1 MQYRRSLLP
10 VCLVILVTCQGEFGV
25 AQTPAQGD
33 SNGQEEASHRLH
45 EGPPDETSGE
55 PDRESTGSWVAVI
68 WHGAVSVWNYEIT
81 AVDDRPITAGTV
93 ITSIILLLIGV
104 LASRLLSRVLGQRVL
119 PRLGMHR
126 SAATAIQSLTF
137 YALVATFTLWALR
150 FVNVPLT
157 MFTFLG
163 GAIAIGVGFGN
174 QNIVNNFISGLIL
187 LAERPVRTGDL
198 IQLGDLFGTVEH
210 IGARSTRITTA
221 ANLEIIVPNSTFLE
235 NNVVNWTLAN
245 NMIRTSICVGVVYGS
260 PTRMVTRLL
269 KRAADEHGLIL
280 DNPEPFVW
288 FTDFGDNSL
297 NFELH
302 FYIQIRNMMERRRVE
317 SDIRYKINELLN
329 EAGITIAFPQRDV
342 HLDTAQ
348 PLKVQVTP
356 ADRGEAEPP
365 DDSGEAA

>member
-1 MQYRRSLLP
+1 MSFKSDNKIIFALAIPAVLQTLVRSSFSLIDAYWVGKMGSIELAALSISYFI
-10 VCLVILVTCQGEFGV
+10 VWGTYALGEMISTGTNSLV
-25 AQTPAQGD
+25 AQSVGAEDKPL
-33 SNGQEEASHRLH
+33 SKKI
-45 EGPPDETSGE
+45 
-55 PDRESTGSWVAVI
+55 ST
-68 WHGAVSVWNYEIT
+68 
-81 AVDDRPITAGTV
+81 
-93 ITSIILLLIGV
+93 L
-104 LASRLLSRVLGQRVL
+104 
-119 PRLGMHR
+119 
-126 SAATAIQSLTF
+126 
-137 YALVATFTLWALR
+137 
-150 FVNVPLT
+150 
-157 MFTFLG
+157 
-163 GAIAIGVGFGN
+163 
-174 QNIVNNFISGLIL
+174 NIVNNFISGLIL